1 MSQLILVVED
11 EDIIRNDIMTSL
23 LLSDYQVFEAR
34 NGKEALEKI
43 KLHLPD
49 LIISDIM
56 MPVLDGYSLL
66 TELQKDPETASIPF
80 LFLSA
85 KTDRNDLRTGMNL
98 GADDYITKPFDIQE
112 LILAVKS
119 RLKKHKMSEQAHQ
132 QKFEELR
139 SSIRNM
145 LPYEIRTP
153 LNAILGFTDFL
164 LKSQDSLSS
173 KDYIQMLNQIYS
185 SAKVLNRLFENYMI
199 YANLEIIKTNNE
211 EIYNLRK
218 KSITSVDT
226 IIYDLSMYYAE
237 IFNRIGD
244 LEFDLEDSSV
254 RISNEYFIKILEEL
268 IDNALRYSENN
279 SKVSIIASK
288 ENNVYKLT
296 VTDRGRGMSQEQIDR
311 IGAYIQFERRIYEQ
325 QGVGLG
331 LTIVR
336 RILEIHQGK
345 LIIQSELNKFTSVTI
360 SLPCY

>member
-164 LKSQDSLSS
+164 LKSQ
-173 KDYIQMLNQIYS
+173 
-185 SAKVLNRLFENYMI
+185 
-199 YANLEIIKTNNE
+199 EI
-211 EIYNLRK
+211 
-218 KSITSVDT
+218 
-226 IIYDLSMYYAE
+226 
-237 IFNRIGD
+237 
-244 LEFDLEDSSV
+244 
-254 RISNEYFIKILEEL
+254 
-268 IDNALRYSENN
+268 
-279 SKVSIIASK
+279 
-288 ENNVYKLT
+288 
-296 VTDRGRGMSQEQIDR
+296 GR
-311 IGAYIQFERRIYEQ
+311 AH
-325 QGVGLG
+325 V
-331 LTIVR
+331 
-336 RILEIHQGK
+336 
-345 LIIQSELNKFTSVTI
+345 
-360 SLPCY
+360 